1 MQNTTQSVVNR
12 KWNNTDFVPNMAN
25 NWDKKTSKTIDK
37 EIVDKIDGNSINKN
51 KAKNVC
57 YYEQKN

>member
-1 MQNTTQSVVNR
+1 MKVICVNYLC
-12 KWNNTDFVPNMAN
+12 
-25 NWDKKTSKTIDK
+25 
-37 EIVDKIDGNSINKN
+37 IVDKIDGNSTNKN

>member
-1 MQNTTQSVVNR
+1 LSQIWQIIGTKN
-12 KWNNTDFVPNMAN
+12 PN
-25 NWDKKTSKTIDK
+25 KTIDK
-37 EIVDKIDGNSINKN
+37 EIVNKIDGNSTNKN

>member
-1 MQNTTQSVVNR
+1 
-12 KWNNTDFVPNMAN
+12 MAN
-25 NWDKKTSKTIDK
+25 NWDKKTNKTIDK
-37 EIVDKIDGNSINKN
+37 EIVNKIDGNSTNKN